1 MPGANGP
8 PPSGMVPGARTKE
21 QIMSASQRSDVYAR
35 VTQAIVD
42 AIEAGTAT
50 WRMPWHHSGADVTRP
65 TNVASG
71 KPYRGINTVSLWAA
85 AYGSGYTSGVWG
97 TYRQWQ
103 ALGAQVRKGE
113 HSSLGI
119 LWKEFRAKDDDA
131 GDDDDHRRLFA
142 KAFSLFNADQV
153 DGYAPE
159 PGPDLPESE
168 RLAAAEAFIAAL
180 GIDTVYGSAS
190 AYYHIAEDRIHMPD
204 FSAFHDAHGF
214 YATHIHEA
222 AHASGAAHRLD
233 RDFSAKWT
241 RHALAME
248 EATAELTASFLLAD
262 LGIAHEPRPDHAAY
276 IASWLQLLK
285 DEPRAIFT
293 AASKAQA
300 AADWM
305 HTRQP

>member
-1 MPGANGP
+1 
-8 PPSGMVPGARTKE
+8 
-21 QIMSASQRSDVYAR
+21 MSASQRSDVYAR

-65 TNVASG
+65 PNVASG
-71 KPYRGINTVSLWAA
+71 RPYRGINTVSLWAA

-180 GIDTVYGSAS
+180 GIETVYGSAS

-204 FSAFHDAHGF
+204 FRAFHDAHGF
-214 YATHIHEA
+214 YATHIHEVGNIASVLVAGGAGEGAVERYLRHLHCGEQSPGGGRLDARTA
-222 AHASGAAHRLD
+222 AGAATQRCGVIGIAAGASGIRRRLPAS
-233 RDFSAKWT
+233 RSSAV
-241 RHALAME
+241 LA
-248 EATAELTASFLLAD
+248 
-262 LGIAHEPRPDHAAY
+262 R
-276 IASWLQLLK
+276 
-285 DEPRAIFT
+285 
-293 AASKAQA
+293 
-300 AADWM
+300 
-305 HTRQP
+305 

>member
-71 KPYRGINTVSLWAA
+71 RPYRGINTVSLWAA

-180 GIDTVYGSAS
+180 GIETVYGSAS

-204 FSAFHDAHGF
+204 FRAFHDAHGF
-214 YATHIHEA
+214 YATHIHEVCN
-222 AHASGAAHRLD
+222 
-233 RDFSAKWT
+233 
-241 RHALAME
+241 
-248 EATAELTASFLLAD
+248 
-262 LGIAHEPRPDHAAY
+262 
-276 IASWLQLLK
+276 IASVLVLK
-285 DEPRAIFT
+285 V
-293 AASKAQA
+293 SS
-300 AADWM
+300 AADRW
-305 HTRQP
+305 RARARVRLEACLPAAFGQVCLVAGRES